1 MKRKILMLMALLAG
15 ALAFHGCDDDDE
27 KRIGYADL
35 PQTAR
40 EFIGEHF
47 PDWKVNYVE
56 QDTDNGRKDYE
67 VVLDNGTELS
77 FDASGVWQS
86 VDCKFSTLP
95 EGILP
100 VRIAAHIAEN
110 YPQAA
115 AYKIEKEP
123 GGYEVSITG
132 NRELIYTSDGD
143 FVREEMNF

>member
-15 ALAFHGCDDDDE
+15 ALAFHGCDDNDE

-40 EFIGEHF
+40 EFISEHF
-47 PDWKVNYVE
+47 PDRKVNHVE

-115 AYKIEKEP
+115 AYKIEEAR
-123 GGYEVSITG
+123 T
-132 NRELIYTSDGD
+132 RSDGD
-143 FVREEMNF
+143 VTAVRVSLSGTEGETFPYVS